1 MTNAVIIVANNH
13 QDEEMVYPYY
23 RMLEAGYS
31 VQVATPD
38 GHPVKGK
45 YGIPTKGFHISL
57 AALSHN
63 PAQGGAATQAFDLV
77 FIPGGDESP
86 DRLRT
91 VPQVKQFV
99 SEMCESG
106 KLVAAICH
114 GPWVLISAGILK
126 GRRATCIPTMQ
137 DDLINCGAEYVDAP
151 VVVDDNIITA
161 PHYRNNGDLMRE
173 VIAWVD
179 RHRA

>member
-23 RMLEAGYS
+23 RMLEEGYS

-38 GHPVKGK
+38 GHPAKGK
-45 YGIPTKGFHISL
+45 YGIPTKGSTIPLL
-57 AALSHN
+57 ALAD
-63 PAQGGAATQAFDLV
+63 AQGVPTTKNIDLV
-77 FIPGGDESP
+77 FVPGGDESP

-91 VPQVKQFV
+91 VSLVKRFV
-99 SEMCESG
+99 AAMCAEG

-137 DDLINCGAEYVDAP
+137 DDLINCGCEYVNAP
-151 VVVDDNIITA
+151 VVVDGNIITA
-161 PHYRNNGDLMRE
+161 PHYRDNGNLMRE

-179 RHRA
+179 RHRT